1 MKYFTPLEQFE
12 ITVLQPL
19 SLFGLGDFSFTNFS
33 LFLLVIGFFI
43 SLFFFLGLHKP
54 KLVPTYWQSIVE
66 MVYLFVLSTVKGQT
80 GKKGIPFFPFIFFLF
95 IFILFSN
102 LIGLLPFG
110 FTVTAQL
117 ITTLTL
123 ALSINLGLIFMGF
136 FFHGLKFLT
145 LFVPKEAPAA
155 LLPLI
160 VLIEVVSYL
169 LRTFSLS
176 VRLFANMMAGHT
188 LLNILSSFIVAFF
201 KTNLWFL
208 GVLTTNSRWLF
219 FTIHQDIEY
228 FVLPAQFE
236 TATILQYV
244 RLFDLWDFFIGNLAL
259 PALICMFFAIT
270 YNNKAVQRDPFKVS
284 NVKVG
289 WGSFPSANGKGKNDD
304 EDKDDKDGIIVKK
317 LKEGVKW
324 IKENPRPAAMMGIGA
339 TIVAI
344 VAYICSKG

>member
-19 SLFGLGDFSFTNFS
+19 SLFGLGNFS

-176 VRLFANMMAGHT
+176 VCLFANMMAGHT

-208 GVLTTNSRWLF
+208 GVLPFILVVAVVCLELGIAF
-219 FTIHQDIEY
+219 LQAYVFT
-228 FVLPAQFE
+228 VL
-236 TATILQYV
+236 TAIYANDSL
-244 RLFDLWDFFIGNLAL
+244 NLH
-259 PALICMFFAIT
+259 
-270 YNNKAVQRDPFKVS
+270 
-284 NVKVG
+284 
-289 WGSFPSANGKGKNDD
+289 
-304 EDKDDKDGIIVKK
+304 
-317 LKEGVKW
+317 
-324 IKENPRPAAMMGIGA
+324 
-339 TIVAI
+339 
-344 VAYICSKG
+344 